1 MNKHEIEMQA
11 LFRDLAGAVRQLAA
25 RPRFTLATLVV
36 LALAIGANTA
46 IFSVVNGLLA
56 RPLRYPEADR
66 IVSVGQWS
74 PDRSAPPSVSSAAL
88 QRLWDGAHSF
98 EQLGAFTSL
107 GVVWES
113 PDGPVPLYGAV
124 VTPSLFTLLRTTP
137 SLGTLFTERHAVEG
151 ADRVVALSHQVWT
164 RRFGSDH
171 AILGAPISLNGEPHV
186 VIAVLPESFDFFE
199 RDVDFWKPLVVRA
212 DESPVG
218 SATIQS
224 TYIGVGRLREGVSAE
239 RAETEVSTIL
249 NRPGA
254 SLPLM
259 PGVEF
264 ETRVVPLR
272 EEQVRPYRRAL
283 QMFALATA
291 LVLLMAC
298 ANVGGLLL
306 ARGIVRRREL
316 AIRDALGAGRG
327 RIVRLLLTESV
338 VLSVAG
344 GALGVAVAAGLVRAV
359 PALSPSHIPGLAD
372 IGLDG
377 LMLTFAAGLSLV
389 AGGLSGAMPAMVCS
403 RVDPWSTLGR
413 GSLLAVGGFGR
424 FRPSRVQAGLA
435 VVQVALALVVVSTAG
450 LLLRSFV
457 AHVTLDLGFDPT
469 NVVVAQVHTQAV
481 DRVFSGGAGGQIG
494 PEAFAEMDIALRSTA
509 ERLLL
514 RMDRVAGLPQVNAVA
529 LASSAPMSTANSTQA
544 IVVAGQAP
552 PIDARG
558 QLLVSTRT
566 VSAEYAEVMR
576 LRVRAGRFFTD
587 RDTVGSPLVAVVSES
602 FARQAFGGE
611 PAVGQRLAT
620 AGLGFPGFAS
630 GDGERI
636 DETWEVVGVVADVTG
651 PPGSALAE
659 ASGSVVY
666 SSILQPS
673 MNRLPAMGAPTII
686 VRTAGDPEPVVSFLR
701 EVVADVEPG
710 GRTTVGALETQL
722 AARAAQPRFYALC
735 ALIFGAVALL
745 LAAFGLY
752 GAVSYTFSQ
761 RQREIGVRRALG
773 ATRGDVLRLVVREGT
788 ALVAVGAVLGLCG
801 AVATTHLVESVLF
814 GVTPLDP
821 LTLAAGM
828 AVLVAVALFA
838 CWLPARQAART
849 KPLEALREN
858 A

>member
-1 MNKHEIEMQA
+1 MES
-11 LFRDLAGAVRQLAA
+11 LFSDLAGVVRQLVA
-25 RPRFTLATLVV
+25 RPRFTLATLLV

-56 RPLRYPEADR
+56 RPLPYPEAQR

-74 PDRSAPPSVSSAAL
+74 PDRSAPPSVSSVAL

-124 VTPSLFTLLRTTP
+124 VTPSLFTLLRTSP

-151 ADRVVALSHQVWT
+151 ADRVVALSHQIWT
-164 RRFGSDH
+164 RRFGSDQ

-212 DESPVG
+212 DEPPVG
-218 SATIQS
+218 SATIHS

-249 NRPGA
+249 DRPDA

-259 PGVEF
+259 PGVQF
-264 ETRVVPLR
+264 ETRVVPFR

-283 QMFALATA
+283 LMFALATA

-327 RIVRLLLTESV
+327 RIVRLLLVESV

-344 GALGVAVAAGLVRAV
+344 GALGLAVAAGLVRAV
-359 PALSPSHIPGLAD
+359 PALSPSHIPGLAE

-389 AGGLSGAMPAMVCS
+389 AGGLSGAAPAMVCS
-403 RVDPWSTLGR
+403 RVDPWQTLGR

-457 AHVTLDLGFDPT
+457 ARVTLDLGFDPT

-481 DRVFSGGAGGQIG
+481 DRVFSGAGGQIG
-494 PEAFAEMDIALRSTA
+494 PEAFAEMDVALRSTA

-529 LASSAPMSTANSTQA
+529 LASSAPMSPANSTQA
-544 IVVAGQAP
+544 IVVAGQPP
-552 PIDARG
+552 PIDARD
-558 QLLVSTRT
+558 QLLASTRT

-576 LRVRAGRFFTD
+576 LRVQAGRFFTD
-587 RDTVGSPLVAVVSES
+587 RDTAGSPLVAVVSES

-620 AGLGFPGFAS
+620 AGLGFPGFAP
-630 GDGERI
+630 GDGART

-659 ASGSVVY
+659 ASSSVVY

-673 MNRLPAMGAPTII
+673 MNRLPALGTPTIV
-686 VRTAGDPEPVVSFLR
+686 VRTADDPEPVVPFLR
-701 EVVADVEPG
+701 EVVADVDPR
-710 GRTTVGALETQL
+710 GRITMGTLETQL
-722 AARAAQPRFYALC
+722 AARAAQPRFFAMC

-752 GAVSYTFSQ
+752 GALSYAFSQ

-801 AVATTHLVESVLF
+801 TVATTHLIESVLF

-828 AVLVAVALFA
+828 TVLIAVALFA
-838 CWLPARQAART
+838 CWLPARQAARIR
-849 KPLEALREN
+849 PIEALREN
-858 A
+858 T